1 MFRRK
6 VSNSQLLDNAIN
18 ENSKLKDAMCKQE
31 KQLKE
36 LQNFIDFLNL
46 QVCDGRQI
54 CGIKKIQYRGS
65 DTYVGYILAHKY
77 EIEPQTTYTYD
88 ILGYL
93 SINPQSPIYRA
104 ELNWQM
110 SRRETDIV
118 KKLEISKH
126 YVCDKDLYNLGIG
139 TTGINI
145 IKELARQLNC
155 SEIYGHR
162 RPLDGTDAELVKFY
176 DKTGFKQAEDSDMI
190 RYQL

>member
-1 MFRRK
+1 MFGKK
-6 VSNSQLLDNAIN
+6 VNDSKLLDDVLD
-18 ENSKLKDAMCKQE
+18 ENGRLKDAMRKQE
-31 KQLKE
+31 IQLKE
-36 LQNFIDFLNL
+36 LQGFIDFLNS

-54 CGIKKIQYRGS
+54 CGIKKIKYRGS

-77 EIEPQTTYTYD
+77 EIEPQTTYIYD

-93 SINPQSPIYRA
+93 SINPQAPIYRA
-104 ELNWQM
+104 ELNWQL

-139 TTGINI
+139 TAGINI

-155 SEIYGHR
+155 SEVYGHR
-162 RPLDGTDAELVKFY
+162 RPLDGTDTDLVKFY
-176 DKTGFKQAEDSDMI
+176 DKTGFEQSEDSDI
-190 RYQL
+190 IKYEL

>member
-1 MFRRK
+1 MDD
-6 VSNSQLLDNAIN
+6 VID
-18 ENSKLKDAMCKQE
+18 ENSKLKDSMRKQE
-31 KQLKE
+31 KQLRE
-36 LQNFIDFLNL
+36 LQNFIDFLNS

-93 SINPQSPIYRA
+93 SINPQNPIYKA
-104 ELNWQM
+104 ELNWQL

-139 TTGINI
+139 TAGINI

-190 RYQL
+190 RYKL